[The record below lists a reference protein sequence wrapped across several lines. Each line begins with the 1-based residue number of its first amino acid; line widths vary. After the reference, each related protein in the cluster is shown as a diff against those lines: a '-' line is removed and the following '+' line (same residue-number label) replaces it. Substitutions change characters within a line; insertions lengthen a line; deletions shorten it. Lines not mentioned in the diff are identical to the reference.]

1 MPRVSEALEI
11 ILGSVKPL
19 APREIPVAESLGLV
33 IARDIAAHDSVPP
46 FASSAMDGYAVR
58 GSDVAGAS
66 YDSPSRLRVLQ
77 DVPAGQV
84 ASCRV
89 QPGTAVRIMTGA
101 AVPDGADCVVKVED
115 TFTDGEFVVIR
126 RGVPGGVNVRPVGED
141 IFAGTTV
148 FAAGTLIRPAEI
160 GVLASVGCASV
171 PVYPKVSVAVVTTGD
186 ELIDVGDK
194 LVPGKI
200 RDANS
205 YTLTAQVRQ
214 CGAEPLLIARVA
226 DTMDATRSAFAR
238 ALAQAD
244 IVLTNGGVSVGDYDC
259 VKDALESLGARL
271 LFWGIEQK
279 PGKPMAFWDIQGKA
293 VVSLPGYPVS
303 AMICFEEYVRPALRK
318 MMGHVLLNRPWRK
331 AVLQGVYDKRGGG
344 KDRRTHF
351 LRAKAWEQDGLWHAA
366 LAGKQGSAVLSS
378 LAGSNALAVVTE
390 EQDAID
396 AGGLVLLHLTDQP
409 EDH

>member
-1 MPRVSEALEI
+1 MPRASEALAI
-11 ILGSVKPL
+11 ILGSVKQVAPRDVPL
-19 APREIPVAESLGLV
+19 AEALGLV
-33 IARDIAAHDSVPP
+33 IARDIAARNSVPP

-58 GSDVAGAS
+58 AADVAGAS
-66 YDSPSRLRVLQ
+66 PGSPVRLRVLQ
-77 DVPAGQV
+77 DVPAGKV

-101 AVPDGADCVVKVED
+101 AVPEGADCVVRVED
-115 TFTDGEFVVIR
+115 TLTDGKDAVIR
-126 RGVPGGVNVRPVGED
+126 RGVAAGVNVRPIGED
-141 IFAGTTV
+141 IDAGTGVLRSGTV
-148 FAAGTLIRPAEI
+148 VRPAEI
-160 GVLASVGCASV
+160 GVLASVGCATV
-171 PVYPKVSVAVVTTGD
+171 PVFPRVKVAVVTTGD
-186 ELIDVGDK
+186 ELVDVGDE

-226 DTMDATRSAFAR
+226 DTLQETREAFERAMESAD
-238 ALAQAD
+238 L
-244 IVLTNGGVSVGDYDC
+244 VLTNGGVSVGDYDC
-259 VKDALESLGARL
+259 VKDALSGLGAKM

-279 PGKPMAFWDIQGKA
+279 PGKPMAFWDLGGKA
-293 VVSLPGYPVS
+293 IVSLPGYPVS

-318 MMGHVLLNRPWRK
+318 MMGHALLHRPWRK

-351 LRAKAWEQDGLWHAA
+351 LRARAWEHEGVWHASI
-366 LAGKQGSAVLSS
+366 AGNQGSAVLSS
-378 LAGSNALAVVTE
+378 LAGSNALAVVAE